1 MKSVVADMC
10 TVAYIPKADHII
22 LLSLRDEN
30 PIRPAALPPH
40 RFSADGIEM
49 MYPYDMEGGGT
60 WIGVNQWGAMV
71 VLLNGAFEKHE
82 RQTQYESS
90 RGLIVKKMLGNKSP
104 VSVWNEMDL
113 NGKEAHTLVVSENS
127 QLYQLVWDEQQ
138 KHNIVM
144 DPTVPYVWSSAT
156 LYDRITGE
164 ARNQSLLQRIKSS
177 RLVDRLSLLDFFREY
192 GDNEN
197 GFIMNRNELVKTLSM
212 SYLVHYDNS
221 IEFNYH
227 ELNTD
232 NLHVSEINIVNTGH
246 E

>member
-1 MKSVVADMC
+1 MC
-10 TVAYIPKADHII
+10 TVAYIPLANHII
-22 LLSLRDEN
+22 LVSLRDES
-30 PIRPAALPPH
+30 PTRPAAIPPQ
-40 RFSADGIEM
+40 RFSANGIEL
-49 MYPYDMEGGGT
+49 MYPHDTEGGGT
-60 WIGVNQWGAMV
+60 WIGVNQWGAMI

-82 RQTQYESS
+82 RQSQYTGS

-144 DPTVPYVWSSAT
+144 DPTVPNVWSSAT
-156 LYDRITGE
+156 LYDRKTGE

-177 RLVDRLSLLDFFREY
+177 RLVDRLSLLEYFRAY

-212 SYLVHYDNS
+212 SYLVHHGDS
-221 IEFNYH
+221 IQFNYH
-227 ELNTD
+227 ELNGD
-232 NLHVSEINIVNTGH
+232 NLHVSEINIINACH